1 MCKGRKHE
9 IFGYIA
15 SAFLSLAICLDVI
28 FILTIAVKYLGR
40 GFLDTICCTNIPKE
54 QHATFEGP
62 ATDKEDIIT
71 IEVKD

>member
-1 MCKGRKHE
+1 MVDVVASLGRHVTHVE
-9 IFGYIA
+9 PE
-15 SAFLSLAICLDVI
+15 LAICLDVI

-54 QHATFEGP
+54 RHATFEGP